1 MANRLSLS
9 DATRKS
15 GNAGKRNEDS
25 KDKQTTS
32 QAKVSEVTSSDI
44 TVDDNDSALDGL
56 NIQKGS
62 SKALFVVVGAVVVV
76 VVVLL
81 FLLFAPGKSESPDTQ
96 IELPDSSAQQPN
108 DPELNQGTDE
118 DTEALTQDSGETVD
132 ESLSDDSLGTQNFL
146 ENTTMQTSDVLTD
159 PNMYIED
166 LYGLTTRVDYVVEK
180 ISNVADFVSYEKHR
194 GTWGGGLELYWL
206 DAEYKGQHYVVQVP
220 FEYYKE
226 LDDVGIVPVKMEV
239 LTIKGSAEGE
249 KLNVIS
255 YMCLDAEVL
264 EDILKQQV
272 KS

>member
-1 MANRLSLS
+1 MGSRLSLS
-9 DATRKS
+9 DATRK
-15 GNAGKRNEDS
+15 AGSSNKQNEGR
-25 KDKQTTS
+25 KAS
-32 QAKVSEVTSSDI
+32 QVSSPAKASEKTASDVTS
-44 TVDDNDSALDGL
+44 DDVDSALDDI

-62 SKALFVVVGAVVVV
+62 SKALFAVVGAVVVV

-81 FLLFAPGKSESPDTQ
+81 FLLFAPGKSESPGTQ

-108 DPELNQGTDE
+108 DTELNRGTEE
-118 DTEALTQDSGETVD
+118 DSETLTQDSGETVD

-159 PNMYIED
+159 PDMYIED

-206 DAEYKGQHYVVQVP
+206 DAEYKGQHYVIQVP